1 MAPVVIN
8 TISTKLHV
16 SMFGSFSR
24 KKCNK
29 LLHGHLNQYVAVWLT
44 KSALVVLWNMCFA
57 TICYNRF
64 LRFPKERWF
73 LFFFFDLA
81 TSMFRI
87 WETEI
92 NKSLYGG
99 FLKWWYPQNTPK
111 WSFLDIFSRKTLVV
125 GYHHFR
131 KPPYCSLDFLCH
143 SLPSHAWNLKPPS
156 RPCHLRGIYF
166 LRDRIVMASIV
177 RPLA

>member
-73 LFFFFDLA
+73 LFFFSTWRLRCSEYGKRKSTNLYMGVSLNGGTPKTLQNDHFWIFLVGKPWLLGTTILGNPHIVLWIFYAIHFQAMLETWSHLPDLA
-81 TSMFRI
+81 TF
-87 WETEI
+87 EA
-92 NKSLYGG
+92 
-99 FLKWWYPQNTPK
+99 F
-111 WSFLDIFSRKTLVV
+111 IF
-125 GYHHFR
+125 
-131 KPPYCSLDFLCH
+131 C
-143 SLPSHAWNLKPPS
+143 
-156 RPCHLRGIYF
+156 GIG
-166 LRDRIVMASIV
+166 
-177 RPLA
+177 